1 MNPQQQAEQ
10 SLLALVI
17 WREARG
23 EVLFTKQAVAWS
35 IRNRV
40 LNPGWWGHSWWS
52 VILMPMQYS
61 SFNRTD
67 PNATKW
73 PMQVDP
79 SWEDALQVA
88 ADVYTAELTQAPKI
102 LDLTSGSVSYFD
114 QSMDNNP
121 PSWAI
126 DGHMKHVCDFGRL
139 HFYAK
144 V

>member
-1 MNPQQQAEQ
+1 MNPQQQAELA
-10 SLLALVI
+10 LLALVV

-40 LNPGWWGHSWWS
+40 LSPGWWGHSWWS

-88 ADVYTAELTQAPKI
+88 ADVYTPDLTVAPKI
-102 LDLTSGSVSYFD
+102 LDLTRGAVSYFD
-114 QSMDNNP
+114 QSEDDNP
-121 PSWAI
+121 PNWAKS
-126 DGHMKHVCDFGRL
+126 GLFKHVCDFGRL

-144 V
+144 A